1 MSKTKK
7 VLKNAYMRLSESL
20 DRLVRSTL
28 NILTSIFRQ
37 KELDLFYLK
46 FKAELNEFLLDF

>member
-20 DRLVRSTL
+20 HRSVRSTL
-28 NILTSIFRQ
+28 NIQTSIFRQ

-46 FKAELNEFLLDF
+46 FKAELNEFILDF

>member
-7 VLKNAYMRLSESL
+7 VLKNAYMRLPESL
-20 DRLVRSTL
+20 DRSVRSTL

>member
-20 DRLVRSTL
+20 DRSVRSTL

>member
-7 VLKNAYMRLSESL
+7 VLKNACMRLPESL
-20 DRLVRSTL
+20 DRSVRSTL
-28 NILTSIFRQ
+28 NIQTSIFRQ

-46 FKAELNEFLLDF
+46 FKAELNEFILDF